1 MPTLGGPPST
11 GPKAHASGRPLR
23 SRVVHWPDARK
34 LATLPGV
41 PEPIVVVDTPNRD
54 EAIVRAALAGSR
66 LVLVPTATSTLELPR
81 VWPILDSAAELGV
94 DDIAVLVRTRR
105 QEPARAAVARDILVS
120 GGPSVTA
127 NEIPHRSNLS
137 HASAGV
143 PTSFQLRP
151 FATLVAELG
160 LINNRGGL
168 AT

>member
-1 MPTLGGPPST
+1 M
-11 GPKAHASGRPLR
+11 
-23 SRVVHWPDARK
+23 
-34 LATLPGV
+34 
-41 PEPIVVVDTPNRD
+41 VVDTPNRD

-81 VWPILDSAAELGV
+81 VWPIPTAQRNSVWTTSRSWFAPAARSPRGLRWRATSSSLAG
-94 DDIAVLVRTRR
+94 RRSQPTRSPPI
-105 QEPARAAVARDILVS
+105 ES
-120 GGPSVTA
+120 
-127 NEIPHRSNLS
+127 S